1 MIFTICIYIFFF
13 SPELKSWLGYRFK
26 LLRFKGRIFFFFPV
40 QTSDTV
46 ACVRYEERFQQNGVT
61 AGQIF
66 WPIANVE
73 VPDFRNITSCV
84 VIFWLWC
91 HIVGPI
97 NGAAPANGY
106 CALV

>member
-1 MIFTICIYIFFF
+1 MIFTIYIYLSIFF

-26 LLRFKGRIFFFFPV
+26 LLRFKGRMLFFPV

-66 WPIANVE
+66 WPIVNVE
-73 VPDFRNITSCV
+73 VPDFRNVIPCV

-91 HIVGPI
+91 HILGPI
-97 NGAAPANGY
+97 NGAAPGDGH